1 MEPTMSITSEW
12 NAKQKRLTET
22 IRNSDLFDEAKSL
35 FLDMHSS
42 VHFAQMSGR
51 KEATLIDWL
60 WDGLQKNEFAIMPG
74 EKDVT
79 IAWDIWHIT
88 RIEDL
93 TINIL
98 INENN
103 QILNDEWLA
112 KLHTHVTDTANA
124 MNDDEI
130 MDFSKSINI
139 GALKE
144 YRIAVG
150 LQTQK
155 IFSKLK
161 SEDMKRKIKSEGLT
175 RIFEEKG
182 VLEHPDSIWLLDF
195 WKKKD
200 VAGIILMP
208 ITRHQIVH
216 INDGFNIKQS
226 ILKKKKLF
234 RT

>member
-1 MEPTMSITSEW
+1 MSITSEW
-12 NAKQKRLTET
+12 NTKQKRLTET
-22 IRNSDLFDEAKSL
+22 IRNPDLFDEAKSL
-35 FLDMHSS
+35 FIDMHSS
-42 VHFAQMSGR
+42 VHFAEMSGR
-51 KEATLIDWL
+51 KEATLIDQL
-60 WDGLQKNEFAIMPG
+60 WDSLQKNEFAIMPT

-98 INENN
+98 VNESD
-103 QILNDEWLA
+103 QVLNDEWLA
-112 KLHTHVTDTANA
+112 RLHTYVTDTANA
-124 MNDDEI
+124 MSDDEI
-130 MDFSKSINI
+130 MDFSKSIDI
-139 GALKE
+139 EVLKE

-155 IFSKLK
+155 ILSNLK

-175 RIFEEKG
+175 KILEKKG

-195 WKKKD
+195 WSKKD

-216 INDGFNIKQS
+216 INDGFSIKQS
-226 ILKKKKLF
+226 ILKKKKFF